1 MKDYLARYLKEE
13 DEDLKDPGGT
23 ALTKL
28 TKPPPE
34 DSFVSFV
41 SAQPLGSP
49 EHGAP
54 QSCPRCGGDLAMSQ
68 TKLHRHLWCEG
79 EGCIAYERWEAIGE
93 GGNLSGAFPQVK
105 LLLTLPGVD
114 LAVAQTLLAALG
126 EISRFKARYCRPRA
140 SPLITSAP
148 PTTAP
153 PVARSTAATR
163 RSTP

>member
-54 QSCPRCGGDLAMSQ
+54 QSCPRCGRDLAMSRRSS
-68 TKLHRHLWCEG
+68 T
-79 EGCIAYERWEAIGE
+79 AI
-93 GGNLSGAFPQVK
+93 SGATTQ
-105 LLLTLPGVD
+105 
-114 LAVAQTLLAALG
+114 A
-126 EISRFKARYCRPRA
+126 A
-140 SPLITSAP
+140 SPTSAGK
-148 PTTAP
+148 
-153 PVARSTAATR
+153 RSAKEAT
-163 RSTP
+163 

>member
-54 QSCPRCGGDLAMSQ
+54 QSCPRCGRDLAMSQ

-93 GGNLSGAFPQVK
+93 GGNLSAAFPGPTGRQ
-105 LLLTLPGVD
+105 
-114 LAVAQTLLAALG
+114 LLAAALVRNQCPG
-126 EISRFKARYCRPRA
+126 CQEPLTLQDRALDSWCCPGCRLWVVGGQIR
-140 SPLITSAP
+140 
-148 PTTAP
+148 
-153 PVARSTAATR
+153 
-163 RSTP
+163 